1 MQLTLTRKGDYS
13 VRAMLHVGRHGGL
26 ARAPAP
32 RIAAEMAIPYGEL
45 TDILAEFVA
54 KGLLDTKAGSAEGG
68 YALARPAGDITLLD
82 IVEAAEGPVL
92 FDRCVLLD
100 GPCEWEETCPV
111 HDTWSR
117 AQSELVRELSSVTL
131 AVLVGI
137 DAGIEAGTHRPER
150 FPHAEPTERHG
161 KRG

>member
-1 MQLTLTRKGDYS
+1 MRLTLTRKGDS
-13 VRAMLHVGRHGGL
+13 AVRTMLQVGRHDGL
-26 ARAPAP
+26 ARAAAR

-45 TDILAEFVA
+45 TDILAELVD
-54 KGLLDTKAGSAEGG
+54 KGLLDAKAGSANG
-68 YALARPAGDITLLD
+68 YALARPAGEITLLD
-82 IVEAAEGPVL
+82 IVEVAEGPVL
-92 FDRCVLLD
+92 FDRCVLQD

-117 AQSELVRELSSVTL
+117 AQSELIRELSSVTL
-131 AVLVGI
+131 AVLVEI
-137 DAGIEAGTHRPER
+137 DADIEAGTHRPER